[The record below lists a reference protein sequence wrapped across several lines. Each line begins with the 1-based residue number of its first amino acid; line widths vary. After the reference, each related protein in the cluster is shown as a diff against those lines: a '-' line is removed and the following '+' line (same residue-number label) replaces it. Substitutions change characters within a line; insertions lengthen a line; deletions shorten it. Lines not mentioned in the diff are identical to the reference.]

1 MDALTANI
9 RDGEPRD
16 EELKD
21 RIDSRRTIGDSR
33 SPILRRLLWDGV
45 TVDDV
50 LREYGLEFDD
60 AEDREAFIEQAVR
73 EYAESLDDSRS
84 AHEPPP

>member
-33 SPILRRLLWDGV
+33 SPILRKLLWDGV
-45 TVDDV
+45 YVDDV
-50 LREYGLEFDD
+50 LREYNIEFGGP
-60 AEDREAFIEQAVR
+60 EEREAFIQRAI
-73 EYAESLDDSRS
+73 RS
-84 AHEPPP
+84 EVKRSQSVETEA